1 MKISYVVYIYFTLSS
16 FRYIKSMDSVEF
28 PIYEYTYVRTLQKK
42 SMLWV
47 STIELQHLKF
57 NFFWKIS
64 DIYETKKYILV
75 WFTFKSKRGK
85 ASSCSSFYNKPIDD
99 DVVKADGKIGN
110 SVAFRFNLSHVQ
122 FRKKWW
128 QKLAYISYINVCVQ
142 CIEVVPI
149 FWAKNWKRCFLKK

>member
-1 MKISYVVYIYFTLSS
+1 MKISYVVYNYIYFTLST
-16 FRYIKSMDSVEF
+16 FRYIKSMDSVGF
-28 PIYEYTYVRTLQKK
+28 SIYEYICTTLQKK

-75 WFTFKSKRGK
+75 WFTFKSKREK
-85 ASSCSSFYNKPIDD
+85 ASSSSFYNKPIDD

-128 QKLAYISYINVCVQ
+128 QNLAYIIYIIYKCVCIVHWS
-142 CIEVVPI
+142 CTYI
-149 FWAKNWKRCFLKK
+149 LG

>member
-16 FRYIKSMDSVEF
+16 FRFIKSMDSVEF
-28 PIYEYTYVRTLQKK
+28 PIYEYTYVRTLQKN
-42 SMLWV
+42 
-47 STIELQHLKF
+47 ICYELVLVLRHIKF
-57 NFFWKIS
+57 NFFLWKFS
-64 DIYETKKYILV
+64 DIYETMKYILV
-75 WFTFKSKRGK
+75 WFTFKSKREK
-85 ASSCSSFYNKPIDD
+85 ASSSSFYNKPIDD

-149 FWAKNWKRCFLKK
+149 FWAKN

>member
-1 MKISYVVYIYFTLSS
+1 MKISYVVYIYFTISS

-28 PIYEYTYVRTLQKK
+28 PIYEYTLCNVRTLQKK

-64 DIYETKKYILV
+64 DIYVTKKYILV
-75 WFTFKSKRGK
+75 WFTFKSKREK
-85 ASSCSSFYNKPIDD
+85 ASSSSFYNKPIDD

-122 FRKKWW
+122 FR
-128 QKLAYISYINVCVQ
+128 NVCML

-149 FWAKNWKRCFLKK
+149 VWTKNGKR

>member
-1 MKISYVVYIYFTLSS
+1 MELHKSVKISYVVDIYFTLSS

-47 STIELQHLKF
+47 STIVLQHLKF
-57 NFFWKIS
+57 NFFFWKIS

-75 WFTFKSKRGK
+75 WFTFKSKREK
-85 ASSCSSFYNKPIDD
+85 ASSSSFYNKPIDD

-122 FRKKWW
+122 FKKKMVTKSGIYIIYKCVCIVHWSC
-128 QKLAYISYINVCVQ
+128 AYI
-142 CIEVVPI
+142 
-149 FWAKNWKRCFLKK
+149 LG